1 MRIITAFSIPILVSF
16 VLYACNNVPQNQS
29 TNNNETKDNYEQ
41 SRLNGKWQ
49 MDLIT
54 SQELKGMAMTIDNF
68 ALLNK
73 KKFENNK
80 AYQEFGLL
88 LENHLKRIEDYC
100 TLNNCCKQ
108 DLNTKLEVIK
118 TELPALSTGDK
129 GQGKAALE
137 RIKTAW
143 AQVDSSFIYN

>member
-1 MRIITAFSIPILVSF
+1 MRIITAFLIPILVSF
-16 VLYACNNVPQNQS
+16 ILYACNNNIANQS
-29 TNNNETKDNYEQ
+29 NNTTETKDAYEQ
-41 SRLNGKWQ
+41 HRLSGKWQ
-49 MDLIT
+49 MDLVT

-68 ALLNK
+68 SLLNK
-73 KKFENNK
+73 KKFENDK

-100 TLNNCCKQ
+100 TLNNSCKQ
-108 DLNTKLEVIK
+108 DLNIKLEAIK

-129 GQGKAALE
+129 EQGKAALE